1 MRLLMRRGSQR
12 APAEGVTVVAA
23 SPDTPQRERWQ
34 WQASVVEGGQE
45 ESGVPDVPVYA
56 HVVTLPLG
64 RSVYG
69 TDPAVLHVAA
79 DPDHAIADVGRID
92 LDEPATLTKRIDE
105 VAVLLVDRGSVVVEG
120 RHLLGV
126 GDVLV
131 LEGDDPVEISVAERQ
146 GPAGVTVA
154 RLTPAAGRTLGWVP

>member
-1 MRLLMRRGSQR
+1 MRRGSQR
-12 APAEGVTVVAA
+12 EPAEGVTVVAA

-34 WQASVVEGGQE
+34 WQASVVEGSDE
-45 ESGVPDVPVYA
+45 VPGLPTGA
-56 HVVTLPLG
+56 QVVTMPLG

-69 TDPAVLHVAA
+69 VDPAVLHVAT
-79 DPDHAIADVGRID
+79 DPDLAVADVARID
-92 LDEPATLTKRIDE
+92 LDEPATLTKRVDE
-105 VAVLLVDRGSVVVEG
+105 VAVLLVDRGTVVVEG

-131 LEGDDPVEISVAERQ
+131 LEGDDPVQISVEERQ
-146 GPAGVTVA
+146 CPAGVAMA